1 MINFFCWCSVVYI
14 GLMLDALL
22 SRCSVAACMNIA
34 LMAGL
39 ANSVLKKQVSTSP
52 RLDRDEGQQEHLLYP
67 NTHSGQMK
75 LPEAGVAG
83 P

>member
-1 MINFFCWCSVVYI
+1 MFSCVYRINAGCSFVK
-14 GLMLDALL
+14 MLT
-22 SRCSVAACMNIA
+22 VAACMNIA

-39 ANSVLKKQVSTSP
+39 ANTVLKKQVSTSP